1 MSRITAVIPILV
13 VVLPVNAVGSDP
25 DARISAVAPF
35 LDEQTV
41 AVLHVDL
48 SRVNSENLVDEAA
61 RLGLIPTDAVKEAKE
76 SAGRLLQT
84 FTRAGGKDFYF
95 IISLADL
102 PAPAFLVVPL
112 APGADV
118 QALTA
123 LINKLEVVPPGPRAR
138 LGRVLFAGSK
148 ATFERLKTLKPVP
161 CPELAPALA
170 AAGDS
175 IAQGVLLPPPHAHR
189 AVEELLPVLPP
200 QLGGGPSA
208 PLVRGVKWAAV
219 GVELPPRLSV
229 KLVIQSPDHP
239 AAAAL
244 KERLTDLLK
253 ALGKLKEV
261 RDVLPD
267 FDKLAALVTPEV
279 EQDRLSI
286 SMDGRKAAPIL
297 AALVARARE
306 QAKRAQEM
314 NNLRQILLAMH
325 NYDSLNNS
333 FPAAANFDR
342 NGKPL
347 LSWRVHLLP
356 FLNQQDLYKQFH
368 LDEPWDSDH
377 NKKLIERMPAVYRSQ
392 LSQAPAGRTTYLA
405 PVGKAMLFTG
415 EAKGIAI
422 SNVTDGTSQTILLV
436 DADDEHAV
444 IWTRPDDLKIDAS
457 KPSAG
462 LRCCEGRYLVGFVDG
477 SVHRISATVGPK
489 TLHAL
494 FTRNGG
500 EVMPS
505 DALK

>member
-1 MSRITAVIPILV
+1 
-13 VVLPVNAVGSDP
+13 
-25 DARISAVAPF
+25 
-35 LDEQTV
+35 
-41 AVLHVDL
+41 
-48 SRVNSENLVDEAA
+48 
-61 RLGLIPTDAVKEAKE
+61 
-76 SAGRLLQT
+76 
-84 FTRAGGKDFYF
+84 
-95 IISLADL
+95 
-102 PAPAFLVVPL
+102 
-112 APGADV
+112 
-118 QALTA
+118 
-123 LINKLEVVPPGPRAR
+123 
-138 LGRVLFAGSK
+138 
-148 ATFERLKTLKPVP
+148 
-161 CPELAPALA
+161 
-170 AAGDS
+170 
-175 IAQGVLLPPPHAHR
+175 
-189 AVEELLPVLPP
+189 
-200 QLGGGPSA
+200 
-208 PLVRGVKWAAV
+208 
-219 GVELPPRLSV
+219 VELPPRLSV